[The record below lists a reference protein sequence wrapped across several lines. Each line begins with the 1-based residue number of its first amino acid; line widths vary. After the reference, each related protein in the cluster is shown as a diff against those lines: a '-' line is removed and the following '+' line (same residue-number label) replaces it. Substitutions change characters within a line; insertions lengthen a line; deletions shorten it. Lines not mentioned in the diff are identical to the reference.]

1 MGTDWSR
8 PTWTCPPELSLPTSM
23 VWGLQ
28 VNPPRSCCLLPTVSV
43 NFHLP
48 AHGLSSF
55 PSPSQSRSFPPMKS
69 SPFQIHPWSIP
80 ANRALVAPPRAQS
93 CLLVCFFTS
102 PAAIDSS
109 FFFFFQRGEKM
120 MANWAEREALHS
132 RRCTCICWPHVW
144 VSALTEATPAAV
156 SSPRSGVWLPVLQGS
171 PDVLQLGSEVL
182 CERSLEE
189 PSRGLQPW
197 PGSCSPARALHLDPL
212 FPHPTT
218 TVCPSLA
225 QTQAQLPSR
234 AQPRQTSLKS

>member
-28 VNPPRSCCLLPTVSV
+28 VNPPRSCCLLPTESV

-109 FFFFFQRGEKM
+109 FFFSRGGRK
-120 MANWAEREALHS
+120 
-132 RRCTCICWPHVW
+132 CWPTEQSVRLYTATGAR
-144 VSALTEATPAAV
+144 VSADPTCGSQLSQRQRQQLCPLPEAV
-156 SSPRSGVWLPVLQGS
+156 SGCLCSRAALMCCSWDQKCCVKGASRSPLGASNLDLAAA
-171 PDVLQLGSEVL
+171 LQLGHCTSIPSFPIPPPL
-182 CERSLEE
+182 CVPRWPRHRLSSPAE
-189 PSRGLQPW
+189 PS
-197 PGSCSPARALHLDPL
+197 PGKPP
-212 FPHPTT
+212 
-218 TVCPSLA
+218 
-225 QTQAQLPSR
+225 
-234 AQPRQTSLKS
+234 